1 MRAIAEEKRT
11 QSSSEDQGHQFHSL
25 KAEFG
30 QTPES
35 ESLYSLFESFKE
47 MAKKRGT
54 IISCRHVG
62 GQWETEDDVRN
73 GHESAKTFW
82 TREIVN

>member
-1 MRAIAEEKRT
+1 MTFYQEVRAVAEEKRT

-47 MAKKRGT
+47 MAKKP
-54 IISCRHVG
+54 ISQHKD
-62 GQWETEDDVRN
+62 QLMSI
-73 GHESAKTFW
+73 SA
-82 TREIVN
+82 